1 MFSKDQEITHE
12 AVNKK
17 LSEIVSARGK
27 KGTDRNTQIELLIG
41 TCVQNDFTYVIY
53 LCIVSPILRP
63 QYPGTCGGCPTRDR
77 RREFHL
83 G

>member
-27 KGTDRNTQIELLIG
+27 KSTDRNTQIDLLIG
-41 TCVQNDFTYVIY
+41 TFLQCEFTVH
-53 LCIVSPILRP
+53 CFTNS
-63 QYPGTCGGCPTRDR
+63 
-77 RREFHL
+77 EN
-83 G
+83 

>member
-27 KGTDRNTQIELLIG
+27 RGTDRNTQIDLLIG
-41 TCVQNDFTYVIY
+41 TCVQCDFTVYY
-53 LCIVSPILRP
+53 FTNSAN
-63 QYPGTCGGCPTRDR
+63 
-77 RREFHL
+77 
-83 G
+83 

>member
-27 KGTDRNTQIELLIG
+27 RGTDRNTQIDLLL
-41 TCVQNDFTYVIY
+41 VRVYSVIL
-53 LCIVSPILRP
+53 LCIILPILQIKLP
-63 QYPGTCGGCPTRDR
+63 KMIKIND
-77 RREFHL
+77 
-83 G
+83 